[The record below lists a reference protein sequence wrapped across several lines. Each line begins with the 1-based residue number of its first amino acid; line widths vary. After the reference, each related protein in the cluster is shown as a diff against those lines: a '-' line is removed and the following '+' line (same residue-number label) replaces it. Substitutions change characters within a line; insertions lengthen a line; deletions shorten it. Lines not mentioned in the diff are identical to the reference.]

1 MSLRPTILGL
11 LVTVAAALAWGF
23 PHVIATAEAPYV
35 PPLATLVNN
44 ALPDFPNAV
53 EFHLMYAGVAEPQS
67 VDLEFSI
74 QPVHSCDGGAIH
86 SVRFPPKTTIIWRW
100 EPSEGQL
107 IPPGHT
113 VRWRWRVTDAD
124 GAVRLSHPREFVWKD
139 ERFEWQSYV
148 KDELTVHWYGQYP
161 EFGEHLVGF
170 LEPQLE
176 RIESIET
183 KRHPVNVFIY
193 ENPEDAGPGALQ
205 QRDTV
210 NSYRAFNTVVS
221 VMPEEIEGDELTAL
235 IHELAHF
242 VVQDRGF
249 NCFNGLPHWLEEGL
263 AMLAEGGLSDEMR
276 RAFAEARLIEQFIP
290 LRSFDVPFGP
300 NTDETGGLYLESHE
314 ALVRY
319 AQSYSLVEFLKD
331 EFGWESIGF
340 VLDLFKYG
348 ITVDDALKLA
358 FGINIDETERLWRLR
373 SGLPDLAPN
382 RVSTTH
388 APTDAG
394 GG

>member
-1 MSLRPTILGL
+1 MSLKPTIRGL
-11 LVTVAAALAWGF
+11 LIAATVVASW
-23 PHVIATAEAPYV
+23 VIQLETVGAEGPYV

-67 VDLEFSI
+67 VDLEYSI
-74 QPVHSCDGGAIH
+74 QPVHSCDGGTVH
-86 SVRFPPKTTIIWRW
+86 SVRFPAKTTIIWRW
-100 EPSEGQL
+100 EPSDGQL

-113 VRWRWRVTDAD
+113 VRWRWRVTGAD
-124 GAVRLSHPREFVWKD
+124 GAVRLSYPREFVWKD
-139 ERFEWQSYV
+139 ERFDWQSYV

-176 RIESIET
+176 RIEDIET
-183 KRHPVNVFIY
+183 SRSPVNVFIY
-193 ENPEDAGPGALQ
+193 ENAEDAGPGALL
-205 QRDTV
+205 QRDAV
-210 NSYRAFNTVVS
+210 NPYRAFNTVVS
-221 VMPEEIEGDELTAL
+221 VMPEEIEGDEVTAL

-249 NCFNGLPHWLEEGL
+249 NCFMGLPHWLEEGL

-300 NTDETGGLYLESHE
+300 NTDATAAQYLESHE

-319 AQSYSLVEFLKD
+319 AQSHSLVEVLKN

-340 VLDLFKYG
+340 LLDLFKYG

-358 FGINIDETERLWRLR
+358 FGIDIEETERLWRLR

-382 RVSTTH
+382 RIPSSP
-388 APTDAG
+388 ANG

>member
-1 MSLRPTILGL
+1 MSLKPTIRGL
-11 LVTVAAALAWGF
+11 LIAATVVASW
-23 PHVIATAEAPYV
+23 VIQLETVGAEGPYV

-67 VDLEFSI
+67 VDLEYSI
-74 QPVHSCDGGAIH
+74 QPVHSCDGGTVH
-86 SVRFPPKTTIIWRW
+86 SVRFPAKTTIIWRW
-100 EPSEGQL
+100 EPSDGQV

-113 VRWRWRVTDAD
+113 VRWRWRVTGAD
-124 GAVRLSHPREFVWKD
+124 GAVRLSYPREFVWKD
-139 ERFEWQSYV
+139 ERFDWQSYV

-176 RIESIET
+176 RIEDIET
-183 KRHPVNVFIY
+183 SRSPVNVFIY
-193 ENPEDAGPGALQ
+193 ENAEDAGPGALL
-205 QRDTV
+205 QRDAV
-210 NSYRAFNTVVS
+210 NPYRAFNTVVS
-221 VMPEEIEGDELTAL
+221 VMPEEIEGDEVTAL

-249 NCFNGLPHWLEEGL
+249 NCFTGLPHWLEEGL

-300 NTDETGGLYLESHE
+300 NTDETGAQYLESHE

-319 AQSYSLVEFLKD
+319 AQSHSLVEVLKN
-331 EFGWESIGF
+331 EFGWEGIGF
-340 VLDLFKYG
+340 LLDLFKHG

-358 FGINIDETERLWRLR
+358 FGIDIEETERLWRLR

-382 RVSTTH
+382 RIPSSP
-388 APTDAG
+388 ANG